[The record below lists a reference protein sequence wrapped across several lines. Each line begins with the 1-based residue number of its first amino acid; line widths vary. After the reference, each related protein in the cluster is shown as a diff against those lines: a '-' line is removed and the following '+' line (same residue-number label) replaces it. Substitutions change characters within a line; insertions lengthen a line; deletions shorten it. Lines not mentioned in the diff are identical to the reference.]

1 MPVRHSP
8 QERPEGRVQS
18 FRERVTMTM
27 RRRGA
32 VNLRWMMVTLGCA
45 VAATAWSADPAPGMP
60 RPTHDPRQVAA
71 ARDPAAPAPTAAE
84 LLPNPARLTRDDCAR
99 LNAESEPYYEALY
112 QRGLS
117 GMRNASA
124 RDAYA
129 PPVWTALMEDPLF
142 AQWLDR
148 HVDGSCYRAVRIRVW
163 MRAIGSIHDIED
175 RKAAGDTR
183 LVLGEARAAG
193 RAK

>member
-1 MPVRHSP
+1 
-8 QERPEGRVQS
+8 
-18 FRERVTMTM
+18 MTM

-32 VNLRWMMVTLGCA
+32 GNLRSMMVALAGA
-45 VAATAWSADPAPGMP
+45 MAATAWSAEPAPGMP
-60 RPTHDPRQVAA
+60 RPTHDPKQVAA
-71 ARDPAAPAPTAAE
+71 ARDPAAPPPTAAE

-99 LNAESEPYYEALY
+99 LNEESEPYYEALY
-112 QRGLS
+112 QRGLT

-124 RDAYA
+124 REAYA
-129 PPVWTALMEDPLF
+129 PPAWTSLMEDPLF

-148 HVDGSCYRAVRIRVW
+148 HVDDTCYRVVRIRVW
-163 MRAIGSIHDIED
+163 MRAIGSIHEIED
-175 RKAAGDTR
+175 RKATGDTR

>member
-1 MPVRHSP
+1 M
-8 QERPEGRVQS
+8 
-18 FRERVTMTM
+18 TMTM
-27 RRRGA
+27 RRRRA
-32 VNLRWMMVTLGCA
+32 VNLRWMMMA
-45 VAATAWSADPAPGMP
+45 VGGAIAATAWSADPAPGMP
-60 RPTHDPRQVAA
+60 RPTHDPKQVAA
-71 ARDPAAPAPTAAE
+71 ARDPASPPPTAAD

-124 RDAYA
+124 REAYA
-129 PPVWTALMEDPLF
+129 PPAWTPLMEDPLF

-148 HVDGSCYRAVRIRVW
+148 HVDDSCYRAVRIRVW
-163 MRAIGSIHDIED
+163 MRAIGSIHEIED
-175 RKAAGDTR
+175 RKAAGDAR